1 MEESKRLLMKKGK
14 RPEKD
19 RSEEF
24 RINEEI
30 IAETVRLVG
39 EGEAQVVSLKSALEA
54 AIEQELDLV
63 EISPNQEPPI
73 VKIVDYSKF
82 KFEQAKKARDTKK
95 KQKII
100 HVKEIKMRPAI
111 DDHDFDHKVKHAKEF
126 LKDGDKVKFTLT
138 FKGREMVHSDL
149 GFAVMSRVKDILDND
164 VVIEK
169 EPSQEGKSI
178 TMVVAQKSTR
188 K

>member
-1 MEESKRLLMKKGK
+1 MKKGK

-39 EGEAQVVSLKSALEA
+39 SGEAQVVSLKSALEA
-54 AIEQELDLV
+54 ANEQELDLV
-63 EISPNQEPPI
+63 EISPNQAPPI

-82 KFEQAKKARDTKK
+82 KFEQAKKAKETKK

-100 HVKEIKMRPAI
+100 NVKEIKMRPAI
-111 DDHDFDHKVKHAKEF
+111 DDHDFDHKVKNAKGF
-126 LKDGDKVKFTLT
+126 LKDGDKVKFTLI

-149 GFAVMSRVKDILDND
+149 GFAVMNRIKEILEGE
-164 VVIEK
+164 VIIEK

-178 TMVVAQKSTR
+178 TMIVTQKSV
-188 K
+188 KK